1 MKEYQ
6 HLQNNKWL
14 EYIKEYVKNNIQV
27 EHIESV
33 DGDPG
38 ILLTKKINKNVEV
51 N

>member
-1 MKEYQ
+1 M
-6 HLQNNKWL
+6 QNNKWL
-14 EYIKEYVKNNIQV
+14 EYIKEYDKNNIKV

-38 ILLTKKINKNVEV
+38 ILLTKKTSKNVEV